1 MSSDISKPAIEI
13 KSSFGLPKLMVKTL
27 ASAAIIGS
35 LLVLSAISN
44 QAHAQYVSDDMRTKL
59 APNFKL
65 DKVVVLM
72 RHGVR
77 PQTNTKKLEE
87 NTGRQ
92 WPKWIVPDGF
102 LTGHGYA
109 GIVQQS
115 HYMLDTW
122 RAEGLPI
129 ANACP
134 TSKDYFLWAS
144 PVQRTVATAQAVGDG
159 MFPSCGVTPQ
169 HLELEKNDPLFQ
181 AVDLELAQPAPK
193 IVEQQVLAAMGGS
206 PEAAE
211 KKYADDV
218 ARLRAAVCGDKSDDC
233 KFLDE
238 KWGFKSEK
246 PGKYKLTGP
255 VSAGSTIAE
264 TIRLQYSE
272 GLPLENVAFGNVKN
286 SDDVAKLMVLHAA
299 KYDLV
304 SNTKEIATHGGHVL
318 MGQILNAL
326 AAGTADQK
334 TNTYDR
340 LNAPLVVFV
349 GHDTN
354 ISQIQTI
361 VDANWHLGNY
371 PANDIPP
378 GGMLIF
384 KRYYDDVNKVYAINV
399 SFTARSLDQWR
410 NLTELNGDNAPLSQD
425 FGNESC
431 IKDKE
436 QQLCRLDQFIERNN
450 AQIQQ
455 FEHKIDLYK

>member
-1 MSSDISKPAIEI
+1 MSSFNSKHSYLI
-13 KSSFGLPKLMVKTL
+13 KLATLSKLKSRTLTIGLMV
-27 ASAAIIGS
+27 GS
-35 LLVLSAISN
+35 IFALTALSN
-44 QAHAQYVSDDMRTKL
+44 QAQAQYISDDMRTKL
-59 APNFKL
+59 TPNFKL

-92 WPKWIVPDGF
+92 WPSWIVPDGS

-109 GIVQQS
+109 GIIQQS

-122 RAEGLPI
+122 RNEGLPI
-129 ANACP
+129 ANSCP
-134 TSKDYFLWAS
+134 TAKDYFLWAS

-159 MFPSCGVTPQ
+159 MFPGCGIAPQ
-169 HLELEKNDPLFQ
+169 HLALEKEDPLFQ
-181 AVDLELAQPAPK
+181 AVDLELAQPDPK

-206 PEAAE
+206 PEAAQ
-211 KKYADDV
+211 KKYAPAV
-218 ARLRAAVCGDKSDDC
+218 ERLRAAVCGSKTDDC

-238 KWGFKSEK
+238 EWGFKSEK

-255 VSAGSTIAE
+255 VSAGSTIGE

-272 GLPLENVAFGNVKN
+272 GLPLEDVAFGNVKN
-286 SDDVAKLMVLHAA
+286 SDDVAELMALHAA

-318 MGQILNAL
+318 MGQILTAL
-326 AAGTADQK
+326 AAGTPDQK
-334 TNTYDR
+334 SDTYDR
-340 LNAPLVVFV
+340 LTAPLVVFV

-410 NLTELNGDNAPLSQD
+410 NLTELNAKDKPLSQD
-425 FGNESC
+425 FGDANC
-431 IKDKE
+431 MKDKE
-436 QQLCRLDQFIERNN
+436 QQLCRLDTFIKRNN
-450 AQIQQ
+450 TQIEQ